1 MKLSTKSR
9 YAVRSMIDLAAANQ
23 TLSIMEIG
31 QNQNISERYLEL
43 IFAKLKK
50 SGLLKSVRGSHGGYQ
65 LSRSADEITIYD
77 IVHTMETNSSIVKV
91 KESNDPLKCVLQREI
106 WNPIDHNLE
115 EYLKSIKLSS
125 LL

>member
-9 YAVRSMIDLAAANQ
+9 YAVRSMIDLAATDQ

-31 QNQNISERYLEL
+31 QNQNISDRYLEL

-50 SGLLKSVRGSHGGYQ
+50 AGLVKSIRGSHGGYK
-65 LSRSADEITIYD
+65 LSRSAEEITVYD
-77 IVHTMETNSSIVKV
+77 IVYTMETNSSIVKT
-91 KESNDPLKCVLQREI
+91 KESRDPLKCMLQREI

-115 EYLKSIKLSS
+115 KYLKSIKLSS